1 MYTVYYR
8 SISYMYFLFYILLY
22 FGAKRFSGKIIYVI
36 EPVRILLG
44 RSNKKNR
51 IPLIIVIG
59 HIFNTISLLIGI
71 FGHNFINGRTAFQIY
86 KYSILVFLAVLVVI
100 QELTEK
106 DDSLK

>member
-1 MYTVYYR
+1 MYTVYYH
-8 SISYMYFLFYILLY
+8 SISSMYVLFYIILY
-22 FGAKRFSGKIIYVI
+22 FQAKKFTGKIVYVI

-44 RSNKKNR
+44 RSNRKNR

-59 HIFNTISLLIGI
+59 HILNTISLLIGI

-86 KYSILVFLAVLVVI
+86 KYSIPVFWVILVI
-100 QELTEK
+100 TEEITEK